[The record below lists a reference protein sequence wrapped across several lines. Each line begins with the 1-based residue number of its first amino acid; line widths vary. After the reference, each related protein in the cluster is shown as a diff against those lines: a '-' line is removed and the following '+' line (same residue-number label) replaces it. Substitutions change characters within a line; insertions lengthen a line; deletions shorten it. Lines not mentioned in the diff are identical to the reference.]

1 MANTSEARGFVPQ
14 QNCSGINTKGTTYFI
29 STDYSTAIY
38 KGDLVVISSTT
49 GGLVQCS
56 GSATA
61 DTNVIGIFAGCNYVD
76 TNGRP
81 QDGHWPGTTTNTKVV
96 AYVFDD
102 KDLVATVQNAAAL
115 TAANIGD
122 PALYVV
128 GSPSTLFKRS
138 AAVASATTTTDA
150 APLNILGLAPE
161 VGNAWGANQKILV
174 NFRTRADS
182 N

>member
-14 QNCSGINTKGTTYFI
+14 QNCSGINTKGTNYFV
-29 STDYSTAIY
+29 STAYATAIY
-38 KGDLVVISSTT
+38 PGDLVVLSATT
-49 GGLVQCS
+49 GGLIQC
-56 GSATA
+56 GSVTTTT

-81 QDGHWPGTTTNTKVV
+81 TDGAWPGTTTNTKVV
-96 AYVFDD
+96 AYVYDD
-102 KDLVATVQNAAAL
+102 KDLTAVVQNAAAL

-122 PALYVV
+122 QATYVV

-138 AAVASATTTTDA
+138 AAVASATTETG
-150 APLNILGLAPE
+150 PVRILGLAPI
-161 VGNAWGANQKILV
+161 VGNDWGTNQKVIV
-174 NFRTRADS
+174 NFVNRADA